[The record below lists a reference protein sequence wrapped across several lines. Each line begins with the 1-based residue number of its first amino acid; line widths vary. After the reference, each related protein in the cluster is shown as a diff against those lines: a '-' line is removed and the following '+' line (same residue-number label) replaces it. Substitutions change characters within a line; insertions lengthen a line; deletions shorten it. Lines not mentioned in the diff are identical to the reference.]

1 MKNYAEII
9 FPTAW
14 SCKSQRVLHTRDAS
28 SHINVARRLIISRIP
43 MKIII
48 EDHDL
53 DKSGRIKDD
62 DASKSGITKDDIF
75 LYLKKK
81 VNHWLSNFKK

>member
-1 MKNYAEII
+1 
-9 FPTAW
+9 
-14 SCKSQRVLHTRDAS
+14 
-28 SHINVARRLIISRIP
+28 